1 MWQTLNCWTMSVR
14 KLVLMILLIISLP
27 VNSRRQ
33 DNLDWDKLRPAG
45 MEDRNLRRSISLKFY
60 NILLDTGLLAKLYGL
75 LMQLYAFFSW
85 SNGNSGFFREKSVLL
100 SGVFTSMDSA
110 HRWTLV
116 PYGTL
121 PFLAWSLFALN
132 LIWSGRKK
140 PMFIHWKRQ
149 THFRWMNEWG
159 NTFPL
164 TSIDLYVAEK
174 ENYKNSAKVRWDYFS
189 NINESFLI
197 QEGMEFSLVITKINN
212 FRWRCSLPS
221 FNASRCCGKRLSSS
235 LLENILLLLYICVL
249 ATIRRQKISKI
260 SLSWS
265 LDTKLWYL

>member
-1 MWQTLNCWTMSVR
+1 
-14 KLVLMILLIISLP
+14 
-27 VNSRRQ
+27 
-33 DNLDWDKLRPAG
+33 

-75 LMQLYAFFSW
+75 LMQLYAFFWW

-100 SGVFTSMDSA
+100 SGVFISMDSA
-110 HRWTLV
+110 HRCTLV
-116 PYGTL
+116 PYSTL

-149 THFRWMNEWG
+149 THFCWMNEWG
-159 NTFPL
+159 STFPL

-189 NINESFLI
+189 NINESFFI
-197 QEGMEFSLVITKINN
+197 QEGMELSLVITKTHN
-212 FRWRCSLPS
+212 FRWRCSLAS
-221 FNASRCCGKRLSSS
+221 LNASRYCGKRLSP
-235 LLENILLLLYICVL
+235 LYL
-249 ATIRRQKISKI
+249 KISYFWSIFACWLPFKDKKFQSFHCHEVWTQNCDI
-260 SLSWS
+260 YKTEYRIPVRELSKVS
-265 LDTKLWYL
+265 SIYVTKNS

>member
-1 MWQTLNCWTMSVR
+1 
-14 KLVLMILLIISLP
+14 MILLIISLP

-33 DNLDWDKLRPAG
+33 DNLDWDKLRPAE

-75 LMQLYAFFSW
+75 LMQLYAFFWW

-110 HRWTLV
+110 HRCTLV
-116 PYGTL
+116 PYSTL

-174 ENYKNSAKVRWDYFS
+174 ENYKNSAKVRRDYFS

-197 QEGMEFSLVITKINN
+197 QEGKELSLVITKINN

-221 FNASRCCGKRLSSS
+221 FNASQCCGKRLSSS
-235 LLENILLLLYICVL
+235 LLENILFLLYICVL
-249 ATIRRQKISKI
+249 ATIRRQTISKI
-260 SLSWS
+260 SQSWS